1 MARLLSI
8 AGTAMMIVCMAA
20 AAHAQIA
27 PAPSG
32 AALAAPRVV
41 YVADF
46 TIDPSVVET
55 ASDVPSRVLANRP
68 ILSRLRNSIGG
79 VGGRAD
85 STDPSQ
91 ESRQAVDQL
100 ATALVRELTRSGVA
114 AQRIRGG
121 AEPPSD
127 GWIVHGVFVALD
139 EGNRVTSSMVGF
151 GTGQPHVEVSGD
163 IVALT
168 NDSSSL
174 VLTFGDSSRTR
185 HMPGAAVTRNP
196 YAMAARFVMSRG
208 ATGRDVQD
216 LGKRLGEEIVTFMR
230 DRNLLSR

>member
-1 MARLLSI
+1 M
-8 AGTAMMIVCMAA
+8 T
-20 AAHAQIA
+20 
-27 PAPSG
+27 
-32 AALAAPRVV
+32 APRVV

-46 TIDPSVVET
+46 TIDPSVVQT
-55 ASDVPSRVLANRP
+55 ASDLPTRVMANRP
-68 ILSRLRNSIGG
+68 ILSRLRNNFGG
-79 VGGRAD
+79 VTGPSD

-91 ESRQAVDQL
+91 EARQAVDQL
-100 ATALVRELTRSGVA
+100 ATALVRELTRSGVS
-114 AQRIRGG
+114 AQRVRAG
-121 AEPPSD
+121 AEPPAD
-127 GWIVHGVFVALD
+127 GWIVHGIFVALD

-168 NDSSSL
+168 NNSSSL
-174 VLTFGDSSRTR
+174 VLTFGDSSQNR
-185 HMPGAAVTRNP
+185 HMPGAAITRNP

>member
-1 MARLLSI
+1 MFNSIVGAAMLTAWAASI
-8 AGTAMMIVCMAA
+8 AS
-20 AAHAQIA
+20 AQIS
-27 PAPSG
+27 PSSSG
-32 AALAAPRVV
+32 AALTAPRVV

-55 ASDVPSRVLANRP
+55 SSDLPSRVMANRP

-79 VGGRAD
+79 VTGRAD

-91 ESRQAVDQL
+91 EARQAVDQL
-100 ATALVRELTRSGVA
+100 ASALVRELARSGVS
-114 AQRIRGG
+114 AQRVRAG
-121 AEPPSD
+121 AEPPAD

-168 NDSSSL
+168 NNSSSL